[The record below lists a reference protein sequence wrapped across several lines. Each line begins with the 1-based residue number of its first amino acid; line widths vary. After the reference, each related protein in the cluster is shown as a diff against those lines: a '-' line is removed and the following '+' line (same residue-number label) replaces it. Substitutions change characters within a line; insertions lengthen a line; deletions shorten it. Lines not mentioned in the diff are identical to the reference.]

1 LRWRKTALAAVSV
14 LDPTGLVSVANA
26 FMHPICKA
34 DSPFPNVTAINNP
47 VVQPQAQNGGTLNVG
62 AILRTNEYVVSP
74 SKKAYAI
81 MQDDGNLVVY
91 RGSGPSDNQG
101 YVWGSVQVGG
111 YAPSKGSYYA
121 VMQDDGNL
129 VVYRGSGQATIRAMY
144 GVRSKTVA
152 THPAREAITRLCKMT
167 EIWSSTA
174 DPGQAT
180 RGTLYGVR
188 SSL

>member
-1 LRWRKTALAAVSV
+1 
-14 LDPTGLVSVANA
+14 
-26 FMHPICKA
+26 
-34 DSPFPNVTAINNP
+34 VTAINNP

-129 VVYRGSGQATIRAMY
+129 VVYRGSGPSDNQGYVWGSVQDGGYAP
-144 GVRSKTVA
+144 SKGSYYAVMQDDGN
-152 THPAREAITRLCKMT
+152 LVVY
-167 EIWSSTA
+167 
-174 DPGQAT
+174 
-180 RGTLYGVR
+180 RGSGPSDKGDFVWG
-188 SSL
+188 SVQSLDRKK